1 MEQRPDEAEDGVPEL
16 IFTHSGHTSP
26 VIDLSCMESNLSTTT
41 FASISE
47 NNYLHI
53 WNPGEAMFLSDD
65 EDEELERIKDIQVE

>member
-26 VIDLSCMESNLSTTT
+26 VIDLCCMMNNLQTTT

-53 WNPGEAMFLSDD
+53 WNPGETVFLSDD